1 MFLFLPIPTN
11 TKDTILARSLIIPLL
26 LALLAAPVLAQDVRY
41 ISDTQYVPV
50 RSGAGNDYRI
60 VHRGIPSGTKVTVSQ
75 LSDDG
80 EWAQITAQGDT
91 SGWVRAQ
98 HLMSELPAVNRL
110 EAAVARA
117 ERLQEQNAALA
128 EELASLKEERDL
140 LSSDIS
146 ETDSSLQSVTEELAQ
161 LKQISGKA
169 LELDA
174 DNRRLI
180 EETENLRSE
189 ADMLAAENRRL
200 QESLSSEA
208 FMDGALA
215 VLLGVVITLVVPRLW
230 PKRRRNTGWA

>member
-1 MFLFLPIPTN
+1 
-11 TKDTILARSLIIPLL
+11 LARSLIIPLL

-80 EWAQITAQGDT
+80 EWAQIATEGDT
-91 SGWVRAQ
+91 GGWVRVQ

-110 EAAVARA
+110 EASVARA

-128 EELASLKEERDL
+128 AELASLKEERDL
-140 LSSDIS
+140 LSSDIN

-200 QESLSSEA
+200 QENLSSEA
-208 FMDGALA
+208 FMDGAMA

-230 PKRRRNTGWA
+230 PKRRRNSGWA

>member
-1 MFLFLPIPTN
+1 M
-11 TKDTILARSLIIPLL
+11 ARSLIISLL
-26 LALLAAPVLAQDVRY
+26 LALLTAPVLAQDVRY

-60 VHRGIPSGTKVTVSQ
+60 VHRGIPSGTRVTVGQ
-75 LSDDG
+75 LSEDG
-80 EWAQITAQGDT
+80 EWAQITSDGDT
-91 SGWVRAQ
+91 SGWVRVQ

-110 EAAVARA
+110 EAAIARA
-117 ERLQEQNAALA
+117 ERLREQNASLT
-128 EELASLKEERDL
+128 EELASLKEEREV
-140 LSSDIS
+140 LSSDVS
-146 ETDSSLQSVTEELAQ
+146 ETDSSLQAVTEELAQ

-169 LELDA
+169 LQLDT

-200 QESLSSEA
+200 QENLRSEA

>member
-1 MFLFLPIPTN
+1 
-11 TKDTILARSLIIPLL
+11 LARSLIIPLL

-80 EWAQITAQGDT
+80 EWAQIATEGDT
-91 SGWVRAQ
+91 SGWVRVQ

-110 EAAVARA
+110 EASVARA

-128 EELASLKEERDL
+128 AELASLKEERDL
-140 LSSDIS
+140 LSSDIN

-200 QESLSSEA
+200 QENLSSEA

-230 PKRRRNTGWA
+230 PKRRRNSGWA

>member
-1 MFLFLPIPTN
+1 M
-11 TKDTILARSLIIPLL
+11 ARSLIISLL
-26 LALLAAPVLAQDVRY
+26 LALLAVPVLAQDVRY

-80 EWAQITAQGDT
+80 EWAQITAGDT
-91 SGWVRAQ
+91 SGWVRMQ

-110 EAAVARA
+110 EAAVVRA
-117 ERLQEQNAALA
+117 ERLQEQNADLA
-128 EELASLKEERDL
+128 AQLASLQQERDT
-140 LSSDIS
+140 LSSDVS
-146 ETDSSLQSVTEELAQ
+146 ETDSSLQAVTEELAQ
-161 LKQISGKA
+161 VKQVSGKA
-169 LELDA
+169 LQLDA

-200 QESLSSEA
+200 QENLRNKA

>member
-1 MFLFLPIPTN
+1 M
-11 TKDTILARSLIIPLL
+11 ARSLIISLL
-26 LALLAAPVLAQDVRY
+26 LALLATPVLAQDVRY

-60 VHRGIPSGTKVTVSQ
+60 VHRGIPSGTKVTVNQ

-80 EWAQITAQGDT
+80 EWAQITADDT

-110 EAAVARA
+110 QAAVARA

-128 EELASLKEERDL
+128 AELTSLKEEREL
-140 LSSDIS
+140 LSSDVS
-146 ETDSSLQSVTEELAQ
+146 ETESSLQSVTEELAQ

-180 EETENLRSE
+180 EESENLRSE

-200 QESLSSEA
+200 QENLSSEA